1 MMQISSFVDRF
12 SEPQTLLMAKLGREL
27 AAKGVNV
34 INLSLGEPDFDTPQH
49 IKDAAKKAL
58 DDGFTKYTPV
68 AGFADLRAAVC
79 HKLKRD
85 NNLEYTP
92 EQTLVSTGAK
102 QSLANVILATINAG
116 DEAVIPTPYWV
127 TYSALVEMA
136 QGVCKFVSCGIED
149 HFKITPAKLEAAITE
164 KTRLFIF
171 SSPCNP
177 SGAVYSK
184 EELAGLVEVFKKYPN
199 ITIVSDEIYEYI
211 NYVGKHE
218 SIAQFEAIR
227 EQVVLVNGFAKGF
240 AMTGWRLGYIAAP
253 VAMIKACEKIQGS
266 FTSGTN
272 SIAQKAAV
280 TALLSDNTPSMEMVK
295 AFHERRDFFI
305 AELNKIEGFKTL
317 VPEGAFYAFPDI
329 SYYFGKKDAQGNEVN
344 NADDF
349 ALFLLNVAHVSGV
362 SGAAFGNDQCIRFSY
377 AASMEQISEAVQ
389 RIKTALAT
397 LS

>member
-1 MMQISSFVDRF
+1 MQISSFVDRF

-27 AAKGVNV
+27 ASKGVNV

-58 DDGFTKYTPV
+58 DEGYTKYTPV
-68 AGFADLRAAVC
+68 AGFADLRAAIC
-79 HKLKRD
+79 AKLNRD
-85 NNLEYTP
+85 NHLTYTP
-92 EQTLVSTGAK
+92 EQTMVSTGAK
-102 QSLANVILATINAG
+102 QSLANVVLATINAG
-116 DEAVIPTPYWV
+116 DEAIIPTPYWV

-136 QGVCKFVSCGIED
+136 QGLCVFVPCGIED
-149 HFKITPAKLEAAITE
+149 HFKITPEKLEAAITE

-184 EELAGLVEVFKKYPN
+184 SELQALAAVLKNYPN
-199 ITIVSDEIYEYI
+199 ITVVSDEIYEYI

-218 SIAQFEAIR
+218 SIAQFEELK

-253 VAMIKACEKIQGS
+253 VAMVKACEKIQGS

-272 SIAQKAAV
+272 SFAQKAAV
-280 TALLSDNTPSMEMVK
+280 TALLEDNAPSMEMVK

-317 VPEGAFYAFPDI
+317 IPEGAFYAFPDI
-329 SYYFGKKDAQGNEVN
+329 SYYFGKKDTQGNVLR

-349 ALFLLNVAHVSGV
+349 ALFLLNTAHVSGV
-362 SGAAFGNDQCIRFSY
+362 SGTAFGNDNCIRFSY
-377 AASMEQISEAVQ
+377 AASTAQLWDAVT
-389 RIKTALAT
+389 RIKNALAD

>member
-1 MMQISSFVDRF
+1 MQISSFVDRF

-79 HKLKRD
+79 SKLKRD

-116 DEAVIPTPYWV
+116 DEAIIPTPYWV

-136 QGVCKFVSCGIED
+136 QGICKFVACGIED
-149 HFKITPAKLEAAITE
+149 HFKITPDKLEAAITE

-184 EELAGLVEVFKKYPN
+184 AELEGLVEVFKKYPN

-218 SIAQFEAIR
+218 SIAQFDEIK

-253 VAMIKACEKIQGS
+253 VAMVKACEKIQGS

-280 TALLSDNTPSMEMVK
+280 TALLSDNTPSMDMVK

-305 AELNKIEGFKTL
+305 TELNKIEGFKTL
-317 VPEGAFYAFPDI
+317 VPDGAFYAFPDI
-329 SYYFGKKDAQGNEVN
+329 SYYFGKKDAQGNEVR

-377 AASMEQISEAVQ
+377 AASMAQISEAVQ

>member
-1 MMQISSFVDRF
+1 MQISSFVDRF

-27 AAKGVNV
+27 ASKGINV

-58 DDGFTKYTPV
+58 DDGYTKYTPV
-68 AGFADLRAAVC
+68 AGFPDLRAAIC
-79 HKLKRD
+79 AKLERD
-85 NNLEYTP
+85 NQLHYSP

-102 QSLANVILATINAG
+102 QSLANVVLATINEG
-116 DEAVIPTPYWV
+116 DEAIIPTPYWV

-136 QGVCKFVSCGIED
+136 QGVCKFVPCGIED
-149 HFKITPAKLEAAITE
+149 HFKITAEKLQAAITD
-164 KTRLFIF
+164 KTRLFMF

-184 EELAGLVEVFKKYPN
+184 AELQALADVLKNYPS

-218 SIAQFEAIR
+218 SIAQFEELK

-280 TALLSDNTPSMEMVK
+280 TALLEDNTPSMEMVK

-305 AELNKIEGFKTL
+305 AELNKIDGFKTL
-317 VPEGAFYAFPDI
+317 VPEGAFYAFPDT
-329 SYYFGKKDAQGNEVN
+329 SYYFGKKDQQGNVLQ

-349 ALFLLNVAHVSGV
+349 ALFLLNTAHVSGV
-362 SGAAFGNDQCIRFSY
+362 SGAAFGNDKCIRFSY
-377 AASMEQISEAVQ
+377 AASMDQLKEAVS
-389 RIKTALAT
+389 RIKTALAG